1 MAKSLLKKLPR
12 EREAICEG
20 KASPMATPSS
30 YSKQTRGNDS
40 DYERYLRG
48 MDASMQQKVALTAA
62 HLLGGGWLAD
72 MGMGSGTGSEAL
84 AALYPQV
91 RVTGVDINPEM
102 VSRAQAKYKLKNLDF
117 RVGDIA
123 GKCFEDESLEVIFN
137 SSVLHHVTTFNHY
150 DKQMA
155 HLAIAR
161 QVQQLKVG
169 GNLIIRDFLRPE
181 SGKVFLDL
189 PLDTVPIFERFAREF
204 RFLKEQE
211 DRGIAYRYVDS
222 QEKNWKRI
230 ELEAAHAVEFVLR
243 KDYLE
248 DWETEILEEYTYFTQ
263 AEFEAALRKH
273 GMRIL
278 ASTPL
283 RNPWIVKNRFEGK
296 FRLYSLEGEPL
307 EYPPTN
313 YLVVGEKV
321 PPKSG
326 VAFSYGPERPP
337 QGFLELAHYQCRAT
351 GALRDLV
358 RRPNATL
365 DVIPYFLQDN
375 EVYVIARKSFPRPI
389 LELCH
394 PRLDG
399 CRSPS
404 YVTEPIVIS
413 QGDKPLAQTV
423 EEALATRVG
432 IAPDQIKA
440 FRFGGTTYPSPGG
453 LQEEVRAVFVEVEE
467 ILESGTQHK
476 VRAVSARQL
485 MRAAQVGGLP
495 DARLELHCFELLQI
509 LGLAP
514 GAWIGE
520 QLSLHS
526 QVCPPPEAQA
536 GWPEAK
542 PRRAFQKSKKG
553 ADFLHL
559 GCREFTESSAQ
570 GDQVSSLPLD
580 YVVARKQS
588 LHTVSVALLWQH
600 QKEPYL
606 GLYDDDFPSA
616 QCFAGHS
623 NLLVTPAWRL
633 PFSVSTL
640 GQMEEFL
647 IERLEAQHAV
657 IVRECFSLGG
667 PYFPSAG
674 VTPEVVYPLACDVQ
688 SVGEGAERLLWLP
701 LREVLGKFDSL
712 RDGHLKTVVSRVAR
726 ALES

>member
-1 MAKSLLKKLPR
+1 
-12 EREAICEG
+12 
-20 KASPMATPSS
+20 MATSSS
-30 YSKQTRGNDS
+30 YTKQTRGDDS
-40 DYERYLRG
+40 DYERYLKG

-62 HLLGGGWLAD
+62 HLLGEGWLAD
-72 MGMGSGTGSEAL
+72 MGMGSGAGSEAL

-102 VSRAQAKYKLKNLDF
+102 VSRAQTKYQLPNLDF

-123 GKCFEDESLEVIFN
+123 GKCFDDESLDVILN
-137 SSVLHHVTTFNHY
+137 SSVLHHVTSFNQY
-150 DKQMA
+150 DKAMA
-155 HLAIAR
+155 HVAIAH

-181 SGKVFLDL
+181 AAKVYLDL
-189 PLDTVPIFERFAREF
+189 PSDTLPIFERFAREF
-204 RFLKEQE
+204 RFLKAEK
-211 DRGIAYRYVDS
+211 DRGIPFRYLDS
-222 QEKNWKRI
+222 LNEGWQRI
-230 ELEAAHAVEFVLR
+230 ELEAVHAVEFVLR

-248 DWETEILEEYTYFTQ
+248 DWETEILEEYTYFTL

-273 GMRIL
+273 DLRIL

-296 FRLYSLEGEPL
+296 FRLSSLEGEPL

-321 PPKSG
+321 PPLAG
-326 VAFSYGPERPP
+326 VAFSYGPESPP
-337 QGFLELAHYQCRAT
+337 RGFLELAHYRCKRT

-365 DVIPYFLQDN
+365 DVVPYFLQDN
-375 EVYVIARKSFPRPI
+375 ELYVIARKSFPRPI
-389 LELCH
+389 LELCN

-399 CRSPS
+399 GRSPS

-432 IAPDQIKA
+432 IAPHQIKT

-453 LQEEVRAVFVEVEE
+453 LQEEVRAVFVEVEKT
-467 ILESGTQHK
+467 LESDAQDK

-495 DARLELHCFELLQI
+495 DARLELHCFELLQG

-514 GAWIGE
+514 GTWIGE
-520 QLSLHS
+520 QLTLQSHGA
-526 QVCPPPEAQA
+526 PPPGAQA
-536 GWPEAK
+536 GMPQAD
-542 PRRAFQKSKKG
+542 PRRAFQRSEKG

-559 GCREFTESSAQ
+559 GCREFRETSAQ
-570 GDQVSSLPLD
+570 GDTVSSLPLE
-580 YVVARKQS
+580 YVVPKKQS
-588 LHTVSVALLWQH
+588 LHTVSVALLWQC
-600 QKEPYL
+600 EGECYI
-606 GLYDDDFPSA
+606 GLCDDDFPSA
-616 QCFAGHS
+616 QCFTGHS

-633 PFSVSTL
+633 PLAVTSL
-640 GQMEEFL
+640 EQMESFL
-647 IERLEAQHAV
+647 KERLKAQHSLE
-657 IVRECFSLGG
+657 VRDCFSLGG
-667 PYFPSAG
+667 PYVPSAG
-674 VTPEVVYPLACDVQ
+674 ATPEVVYPLACDVQ
-688 SVGEGAERLLWLP
+688 SVGEKAGLLWLP
-701 LREVLGKFDSL
+701 LREVLEKFDCL
-712 RDGHLKTVVSRVAR
+712 RDGHLKTVVTRVAR
-726 ALES
+726 ALEEMPFFG

>member
-1 MAKSLLKKLPR
+1 MLRKKLPC

-20 KASPMATPSS
+20 KTPLMATPSS
-30 YSKQTRGNDS
+30 YSKQTRGDDS

-62 HLLGGGWLAD
+62 HLLGEGWLAD

-84 AALYPQV
+84 AALYPKI
-91 RVTGVDINPEM
+91 RVTGVDISPQM
-102 VSRAQAKYKLKNLDF
+102 VSRAQESYQLPNLDF

-123 GKCFEDESLEVIFN
+123 KKCFDDESLEVIFN
-137 SSVLHHVTTFNHY
+137 SSVLHHVTTFNNY
-150 DKQMA
+150 DKEMA
-155 HLAIAR
+155 QLAIAH
-161 QVQQLKVG
+161 QVQQLKIG

-181 SGKVFLDL
+181 AGQVYLDL
-189 PLDTVPIFERFAREF
+189 PLDSVPIFERFAREF
-204 RFLKEQE
+204 RFLKAEK
-211 DRGIAYRYVDS
+211 DRGIPFRYIDS
-222 QEKNWKRI
+222 REEAWKRI

-248 DWETEILEEYTYFTQ
+248 DWDTEILEEYTYFTQ
-263 AEFEAALRKH
+263 VEFESALRKQ
-273 GMRIL
+273 GLRLL

-283 RNPWIVKNRFEGK
+283 RNPWIVKNRFEGQ
-296 FRLYSLEGEPL
+296 FRLFSLDEVPL

-321 PPKSG
+321 PPTAG
-326 VAFSYGPERPP
+326 VAFSSGPECPP
-337 QGFLELAHYQCRAT
+337 QGFLELSHYKCRAT

-365 DVIPYFLQDN
+365 DVVPYFLQGN
-375 EVYVIARKSFPRPI
+375 ELYVIARKSFPRPL

-399 CRSPS
+399 CRSPN

-423 EEALATRVG
+423 EEALASRVG
-432 IAPDQIKA
+432 IAPCQIKS

-467 ILESGTQHK
+467 ILESGTQDR

-495 DARLELHCFELLQI
+495 DARLELHCFELLQT

-514 GAWIGE
+514 GTWIGE
-520 QLSLHS
+520 QLTLQSHS
-526 QVCPPPEAQA
+526 SPPSGAQA
-536 GWPEAK
+536 SLPEGE
-542 PRRAFQKSKKG
+542 PRRAFQKSEQG

-559 GCREFTESSAQ
+559 GCREFTEFS
-570 GDQVSSLPLD
+570 GRGERVSSLSFD
-580 YVVARKQS
+580 YVVAKKQS
-588 LHTVSVALLWQH
+588 LHTVSVALLWQC
-600 QKEPYL
+600 EGLCYL
-606 GLYDDDFPSA
+606 GLCDDDFPSA

-633 PFSVSTL
+633 PFSVTTL
-640 GQMEEFL
+640 EQMESFL
-647 IERLEAQHAV
+647 KERLEAQHAIKV
-657 IVRECFSLGG
+657 WDCFSLGG

-674 VTPEVVYPLACDVQ
+674 ATPEVVYPLACDVH
-688 SVGEGAERLLWLP
+688 SVGKGTEQLLWVP
-701 LREVLGKFDSL
+701 LSELLEKFDSL

-726 ALES
+726 ALD